1 MATSAALSTANDVSA
16 PLFVSTFFPNAF
28 HRTPCDHSLTT
39 ARDHHCEAS
48 RPELEVG
55 GSGGRVVL
63 PPSPL
68 KEPRTAGHWEPR
80 VEIFRASPTASRLL
94 FVRTAPCVAALCRL
108 SIPGLDSTRWP
119 QSSRILRGLPPLLQN
134 IK

>member
-1 MATSAALSTANDVSA
+1 MEKEMNLSRVIHLIALIRS
-16 PLFVSTFFPNAF
+16 PLELQLIQAMCWRSYPHAFFPNAF

-68 KEPRTAGHWEPR
+68 KEPRTAGHREPR
-80 VEIFRASPTASRLL
+80 VEHFRASPTASRLR
-94 FVRTAPCVAALCRL
+94 FVRTAARVAALRRL
-108 SIPGLDSTRWP
+108 SIPG
-119 QSSRILRGLPPLLQN
+119 
-134 IK
+134 